1 MRQKRMFADSEM
13 RTLTHSSVE
22 CFQECRVKWD
32 YRYNREII
40 TTEPQTALDF
50 GTAIHSGLEFW
61 FRYGIA
67 KGAVKAGV
75 SRGAELGLISEDLC
89 KVQAMIERYTEIY
102 EEEAFE
108 VVEVEKVFKVR
119 LQNPRTLK
127 YSRSFTYQGK
137 IDGLVKMDKGYYI
150 LEHKTTA
157 SITDKY
163 IDAIDLKAQIAL
175 YAMAMESEGY
185 PIRGAIYDIL
195 EKPGIRMATGETEE
209 EFEAR
214 KAALLAKSKTGKT
227 TAQRKEAET
236 PEAFLARCRE
246 KLTADSFRR
255 VIVALDFDRKR
266 EALDNLWRTAQDM
279 RNAKIYP
286 TTGAC
291 VAFGKVCPYLNLCR
305 AKGDIEKCADEYKY
319 KRAHSELDAKPINV
333 HIDLR
338 KKT

>member
-1 MRQKRMFADSEM
+1 MKQKQMFTDELK
-13 RTLTHSSVE
+13 TLTHSSVA

-32 YRYNREII
+32 YRYNKEIVPN
-40 TTEPQTALDF
+40 EPQTALDF
-50 GTAIHSGLEFW
+50 GTAIHTGLEFW
-61 FRYGIA
+61 FKYSID
-67 KGAVKAGV
+67 KGAVEAGV
-75 SRGAELGLISEDLC
+75 SQGAELGLSSEDLC
-89 KVQAMIERYTEIY
+89 KVQAMLERYTEIY
-102 EEEAFE
+102 KEEKFE
-108 VVEVEKVFKVR
+108 VVEVEAVFNVKLR
-119 LQNPRTLK
+119 NPRTLHYSKK
-127 YSRSFTYQGK
+127 YQYAGK
-137 IDGLVKMDKGYYI
+137 IDGLVKIENAYYI
-150 LEHKTTA
+150 LEHKTTS

-175 YAMAMESEGY
+175 YAMAMEAEGY

-214 KAALLAKSKTGKT
+214 KAALIAKSKTGKT

-255 VIVALDFDRKR
+255 VTVTLDFDRKR
-266 EALDNLWRTAQDM
+266 EALDNLWRTARDISK
-279 RNAKIYP
+279 AEIYP

-305 AKGDIEKCADEYKY
+305 AKGNLEQCADEYRHAK
-319 KRAHSELDAKPINV
+319 ANGELEGGQ
-333 HIDLR
+333 
-338 KKT
+338 T